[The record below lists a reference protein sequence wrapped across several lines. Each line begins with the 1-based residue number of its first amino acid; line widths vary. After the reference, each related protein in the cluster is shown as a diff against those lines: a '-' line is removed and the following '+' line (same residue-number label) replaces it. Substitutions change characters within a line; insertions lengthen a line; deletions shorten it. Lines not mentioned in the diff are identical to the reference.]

1 LQPTDQPLMATQ
13 AWRTGRK
20 RIRHRGDESVSITI
34 KMLAVKQVD
43 SKSFDTLAA
52 IDGSGARP

>member
-1 LQPTDQPLMATQ
+1 MATQ